1 MILRD
6 SPIHAT
12 LTINEYIEKFSEIK
26 PHLDQATEWPI
37 IEVKIINDGCK
48 PSLVSKIIKY
58 LKNQDIHVYQG
69 VK

>member
-6 SPIHAT
+6 SQIHAT
-12 LTINEYIEKFSEIK
+12 LTLNEYIEKFSDIK
-26 PHLDQATEWPI
+26 SHLDQATDWPI
-37 IEVKIINDGCK
+37 EEVKIINDGCK

-58 LKNQDIHVYQG
+58 LNNHDIHVYQG